1 MRNSRD
7 MRTILHF
14 WSGIGVALPTL
25 AALTPSAFAVEI
37 VDENMESIDF
47 DYPCQIVGIT
57 AMTQQATR
65 AYEIADAFRER
76 GCHVVLGG
84 IHATALPEEAMQHAD
99 TVIVGEAEN
108 VWPVFLRDFQAG
120 TPRSLYDQGGL
131 STVDMTRIPL
141 PRYELLAKY
150 RYPVVYVQATRG
162 CPHDCEFCVASNIYG
177 KRYKHKSVPQVVNEV
192 VEAKKHWKYAQIG
205 FADDNMFVDHTYSRE
220 LVARLKA
227 LKIAWFAICDI
238 AVAQDEPFLR
248 ELHESGCRTLLIGFE
263 SVSKTSL
270 HGMNRDGW
278 KEKRFDRYPEY
289 IQRIQGHG
297 IGVYGSF
304 ILGLDDDGPESVDA
318 TIKFVNDNILL
329 GTQITLLTPFPG
341 SRLRARLESER
352 RIVHNDWKWYTVWN
366 SVIRH
371 PHFTP
376 EELERGL
383 LRAYEGVYNPESNT
397 RRAQYFRKVCE
408 NIVER

>member
-238 AVAQDEPFLR
+238 AVAQDEAFLR

-289 IQRIQGHG
+289 IQRIQSHG